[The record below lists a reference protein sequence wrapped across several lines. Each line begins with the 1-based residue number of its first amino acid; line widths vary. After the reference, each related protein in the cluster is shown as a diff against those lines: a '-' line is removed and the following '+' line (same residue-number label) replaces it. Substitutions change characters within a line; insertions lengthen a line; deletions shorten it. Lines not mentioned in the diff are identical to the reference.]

1 MRRAHLASIGS
12 LLALTMA
19 TLAPRPACAGGLGG
33 PTPVAAGIIAV
44 GVAVVVADIVYTGRN
59 IVDAGR
65 NREPSEGSATW
76 QTVVTAPQA
85 LLITGLVGYVAA
97 DDDSADGR
105 MEALILPAT
114 WLNTLATYGAWTVG
128 SRDVGPSARFGLS
141 VPIGANIALT
151 SYAVGRLWQ
160 GRALTHGQS
169 ALVLSLTLPQVALG
183 TAQLARGADHAAGWA
198 MLTAHSG
205 ALLAY
210 GVANIAWR
218 AGGAAPLPS
227 SARRRQGLVAAAPTA
242 IGEGGAGMMIFGTW

>member
-1 MRRAHLASIGS
+1 MV
-12 LLALTMA
+12 
-19 TLAPRPACAGGLGG
+19 TLAPRPARAGGLDGA
-33 PTPVAAGIIAV
+33 TAGAGSVIAL
-44 GVAVVVADIVYTGRN
+44 GVAVVVADVVYTGRD

-76 QTVVTAPQA
+76 QTVVTVPQA
-85 LLITGLVGYVAA
+85 LLLTGLVGYVAA

-151 SYAVGRLWQ
+151 SYAVGHLSQ
-160 GRALTHGQS
+160 GGPLTHGQS

-183 TAQLARGADHAAGWA
+183 TVQLARGADHRAGWA
-198 MLTAHSG
+198 LLTAHSG

-218 AGGAAPLPS
+218 AGGAAPRS
-227 SARRRQGLVAAAPTA
+227 SSSRGRQGFVAAAPTA
-242 IGEGGAGMMIFGTW
+242 IGEGGAGMMVFGTW